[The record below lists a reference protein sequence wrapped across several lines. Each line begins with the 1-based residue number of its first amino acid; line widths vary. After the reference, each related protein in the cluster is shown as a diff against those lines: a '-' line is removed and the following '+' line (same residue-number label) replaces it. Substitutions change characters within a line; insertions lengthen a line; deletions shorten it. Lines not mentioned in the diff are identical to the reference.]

1 MVLPKCGGIIRLGLC
16 GKEGCSHPQQTHFTA
31 PHTFNWLRLSK
42 DGKFKYEIGYGPLR
56 LKRSELLP
64 SKPLGQHGV
73 HGQACAGGSWLQI
86 WRVTHEFGIVFLSSP
101 RYQTNEKT
109 FKELVGFWIN
119 NLSMRVPNSVVLPV
133 GTHVDCCEEEEVEEK
148 RHDIMTK
155 ISAMLAER
163 KRNLA
168 HFINNLEGSEEP
180 EIYVDQWEKLKE
192 MESRTLKV
200 RLRL

>member
-1 MVLPKCGGIIRLGLC
+1 
-16 GKEGCSHPQQTHFTA
+16 
-31 PHTFNWLRLSK
+31 
-42 DGKFKYEIGYGPLR
+42 
-56 LKRSELLP
+56 
-64 SKPLGQHGV
+64 
-73 HGQACAGGSWLQI
+73 
-86 WRVTHEFGIVFLSSP
+86 
-101 RYQTNEKT
+101 
-109 FKELVGFWIN
+109 
-119 NLSMRVPNSVVLPV
+119 MRVPNSVVLPV

-155 ISAMLAER
+155 ISAMLTER

-200 RLRL
+200 RLRLSWFFAVYGHCVVSGGPVCYW